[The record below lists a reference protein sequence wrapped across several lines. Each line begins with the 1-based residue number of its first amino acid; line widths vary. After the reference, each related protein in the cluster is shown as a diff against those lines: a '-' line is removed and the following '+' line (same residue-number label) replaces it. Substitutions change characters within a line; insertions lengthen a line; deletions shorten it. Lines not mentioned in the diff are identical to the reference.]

1 MFKFFSIKP
10 SNEDFDADTGTYA
23 DGMTDRYYRDLT
35 GRTEHLFRSA
45 HERDYG
51 AAREI
56 AEHAPHGVVGN

>member
-23 DGMTDRYYRDLT
+23 DGMTDRYRDLT
-35 GRTEHLFRSA
+35 GRTEHRFRSA

-56 AEHAPHGVVGN
+56 GEHALRGVIGN